1 MVAVQN
7 VLDAARADETVA
19 GVADNLEPGLQ
30 VVGKRAHAAAQ
41 VAGSSAAADAVK
53 RVAGIEFHQEAVINA
68 GQRPFPARAYAG
80 TAHWIGC
87 RLRRFRLRSRGRRSW
102 VWSRWRS
109 CDGCGGAKR
118 ERSCCGPIRRRTPV
132 ASGSL

>member
-30 VVGKRAHAAAQ
+30 VVGTRAHAAAQ

-68 GQRPFPARAYAG
+68 GQRPRSEERRVGKECRSRWAAEHERKKRKAKVKEYAG
-80 TAHWIGC
+80 I
-87 RLRRFRLRSRGRRSW
+87 
-102 VWSRWRS
+102 
-109 CDGCGGAKR
+109 
-118 ERSCCGPIRRRTPV
+118 
-132 ASGSL
+132 